1 MVYNKFSEYLKR
13 KYGAK
18 VYKLPVNLCVSCPN
32 RDRGIGYVFAEA
44 DNITQRDSAV
54 SDARSI
60 AIDSTCT
67 DRGDTAAYHGS
78 SDSTCTDRG
87 DTAAYHGSSGS
98 TCTDRGST
106 DAYHGSSGS
115 GSTCT
120 DRGGTDAYHGNSDST
135 CAERGGILKSSSS
148 GGCIFCGDEG
158 AGFEM
163 LSSDKSVISQLE
175 SNRRYI
181 GAKYGAEKFIA
192 YFQNYSNT
200 YLPFSIFAKTMEE
213 ACTKGIVAL
222 YISTRPDC
230 IDDRRVN
237 FLRRLKEEKGVDIV
251 LELGLQS
258 VNHHTMRW
266 LNRGHGL
273 AEFIDAVLRI
283 KGVGLEVCTHMIND
297 LPADDIHDV
306 IEGAKVLSALGTDQ
320 VKCHSLYILENTV
333 LGKVYNDGSFIPLG
347 MDEFIERTICFL
359 EYLSPDIVVQRLIG
373 RAPAERTLFCNW
385 DTSWWKIHDAIV
397 DKMLREGRYQG
408 RISGYLN
415 GSALK
420 GVDERL

>member
-60 AIDSTCT
+60 AI
-67 DRGDTAAYHGS
+67 
-78 SDSTCTDRG
+78 DSTCTDRG